1 MINKKV
7 VDQINQMI
15 EKGRQRGFLTYG
27 EVAALL
33 PPDAVTR
40 ERIDDVVMR
49 LEELNIEVVDAAL
62 SPQDQ
67 ADTADDDH
75 DQDLPDEKAG
85 IEGAADDQSYDPMG
99 RYLKELASESLLTRA
114 EEVETAREMEAG
126 EQRFVD
132 ALLCAPYTV
141 NEIVN
146 LGKMLTSGEVSI
158 QEVMEDCG
166 AGDAVKEVDW
176 EKRFLSLVEKLNR
189 HEQKKRALE
198 MTLAKGHNLSASR
211 KIALRRTIDQ
221 YSKKRDALFRML
233 RINRGR
239 LEKIALGLK
248 DYVSRLEEQ
257 ERAIASCVCA
267 SGVSLDEL
275 KALIRRVKRNPRDA
289 RMIRRKYGI
298 AKRDLLGY
306 GSVIDHAH
314 KELKKIARESTL
326 DAGALKS
333 CVSAIEESISRIR
346 SAKDK
351 LIKGNLRLVISL
363 AKKYNNRGLQ
373 FLDLIQEGNIGLMKA
388 VDKFEYERGH
398 KFSTYATWWIQ
409 QAMTR
414 AVADQSRMIRVP
426 VHMNDA
432 MNRIAKTSFYLT
444 QQEGRKPTTEEVAK
458 KAGLS
463 PDKVDKILSVV
474 RDPLSLDT
482 PVGED
487 GESRIDN
494 FIRDEKIASPWQVML
509 KRSLDEQT
517 RKALAT
523 LSPREEKVLRKRF
536 GVGEPSDH
544 TLEEIGKDFK
554 VTRERIRQIES
565 KALRKLMHPVRGN
578 KLKTFKE
585 N

>member
-1 MINKKV
+1 
-7 VDQINQMI
+7 
-15 EKGRQRGFLTYG
+15 
-27 EVAALL
+27 
-33 PPDAVTR
+33 
-40 ERIDDVVMR
+40 
-49 LEELNIEVVDAAL
+49 
-62 SPQDQ
+62 
-67 ADTADDDH
+67 
-75 DQDLPDEKAG
+75 
-85 IEGAADDQSYDPMG
+85 
-99 RYLKELASESLLTRA
+99 
-114 EEVETAREMEAG
+114 
-126 EQRFVD
+126 
-132 ALLCAPYTV
+132 
-141 NEIVN
+141 
-146 LGKMLTSGEVSI
+146 
-158 QEVMEDCG
+158 
-166 AGDAVKEVDW
+166 
-176 EKRFLSLVEKLNR
+176 
-189 HEQKKRALE
+189 
-198 MTLAKGHNLSASR
+198 
-211 KIALRRTIDQ
+211 
-221 YSKKRDALFRML
+221 ML

-248 DYVSRLEEQ
+248 DYASRIEEQ

-267 SGVSLDEL
+267 SGLSLDEL
-275 KALIRRVKRNPRDA
+275 KTLIRRVKRNPREA
-289 RMIRRKYGI
+289 RMISRKYGI

-326 DAGALKS
+326 DVGALKS
-333 CVSAIEESISRIR
+333 CVSAIEESTSRIR

-373 FLDLIQEGNIGLMKA
+373 FLDLVQEGNIGLMKA

-458 KAGLS
+458 KVGLS

-474 RDPLSLDT
+474 KDPLSLDT

-517 RKALAT
+517 RKVLAT

-554 VTRERIRQIES
+554 VTRERVRQIES

>member
-1 MINKKV
+1 MTHKKV

-15 EKGRQRGFLTYG
+15 DKGRQRGFLTYG

-33 PPDAVTR
+33 PPEAASQDR
-40 ERIDDVVMR
+40 LDDLVMT
-49 LEELNIEVVDAAL
+49 LDELNIEVVDAVS

-85 IEGAADDQSYDPMG
+85 FEEAADDQSYDPMG
-99 RYLKELASESLLTRA
+99 RYLNELSSESLLTRA
-114 EEVETAREMEAG
+114 EEVETAQEMEAG
-126 EQRFVD
+126 EQGLMD
-132 ALLCAPYTV
+132 ALLGAPYTIS
-141 NEIVN
+141 EIVS
-146 LGKMLTSGEVSI
+146 LGKKLKSGEVSI
-158 QEVMEDCG
+158 REVIEDCG
-166 AGDAVKEVDW
+166 AGDAVKDVDW

-189 HEQKKRALE
+189 NEQKKRALE

-211 KIALRRTIDQ
+211 KIALRRTLEQ
-221 YSKKRDALFRML
+221 YSNKRDAIFRSL
-233 RINRGR
+233 RLRTDR
-239 LEKIALGLK
+239 LERIVLGLK
-248 DYVSRLEEQ
+248 DCLSRLEEQ
-257 ERAIASCVCA
+257 ERVIASCVCA
-267 SGVSLDEL
+267 SGVPLDEL
-275 KALIRRVKRNPRDA
+275 KTLIRRVKRNPREA
-289 RMIRRKYGI
+289 RKIRRKYGI

-306 GSVIDHAH
+306 GRVIDHAR
-314 KELKKIARESTL
+314 KELKKIRRESTL

-333 CVSAIEESISRIR
+333 CVSALEESKSRIR
-346 SAKDK
+346 KAKDK

-363 AKKYNNRGLQ
+363 AKKYNNRGLH

-414 AVADQSRMIRVP
+414 AIADQSRMIRVP
-426 VHMNDA
+426 VHMHDA

-444 QQEGRKPTTEEVAK
+444 RQEGRKPTTEEVAK

-463 PDKVDKILSVV
+463 PDKVDKILNVV
-474 RDPLSLDT
+474 KDPLSLDA

-554 VTRERIRQIES
+554 VTRERVRQIES

-578 KLKTFKE
+578 KLRTFKE

>member
-1 MINKKV
+1 
-7 VDQINQMI
+7 
-15 EKGRQRGFLTYG
+15 
-27 EVAALL
+27 
-33 PPDAVTR
+33 
-40 ERIDDVVMR
+40 
-49 LEELNIEVVDAAL
+49 
-62 SPQDQ
+62 
-67 ADTADDDH
+67 
-75 DQDLPDEKAG
+75 
-85 IEGAADDQSYDPMG
+85 
-99 RYLKELASESLLTRA
+99 
-114 EEVETAREMEAG
+114 
-126 EQRFVD
+126 
-132 ALLCAPYTV
+132 
-141 NEIVN
+141 
-146 LGKMLTSGEVSI
+146 
-158 QEVMEDCG
+158 
-166 AGDAVKEVDW
+166 
-176 EKRFLSLVEKLNR
+176 
-189 HEQKKRALE
+189 
-198 MTLAKGHNLSASR
+198 
-211 KIALRRTIDQ
+211 
-221 YSKKRDALFRML
+221 
-233 RINRGR
+233 
-239 LEKIALGLK
+239 
-248 DYVSRLEEQ
+248 
-257 ERAIASCVCA
+257 
-267 SGVSLDEL
+267 
-275 KALIRRVKRNPRDA
+275 
-289 RMIRRKYGI
+289 
-298 AKRDLLGY
+298 
-306 GSVIDHAH
+306 
-314 KELKKIARESTL
+314 
-326 DAGALKS
+326 
-333 CVSAIEESISRIR
+333 
-346 SAKDK
+346 
-351 LIKGNLRLVISL
+351 VISL

-373 FLDLIQEGNIGLMKA
+373 FLDLVQEGNIGLMKA

-474 RDPLSLDT
+474 RDPLSLET

>member
-27 EVAALL
+27 EIAALL

-189 HEQKKRALE
+189 NEQKKRALE

-275 KALIRRVKRNPRDA
+275 KTLIRRVKRNPREA
-289 RMIRRKYGI
+289 RMISRKYGI

-333 CVSAIEESISRIR
+333 CVSAIEESTSRIR

-474 RDPLSLDT
+474 RDPLSLET

>member
-62 SPQDQ
+62 SPQDE

-141 NEIVN
+141 NAIVN

-158 QEVMEDCG
+158 REVMEDCG
-166 AGDAVKEVDW
+166 AGDAVNEVDW

-198 MTLAKGHNLSASR
+198 MTLAKGHNLSPSR

-239 LEKIALGLK
+239 LEKIALELK
-248 DYVSRLEEQ
+248 DYAIRLEEQ

-267 SGVSLDEL
+267 SGLSLDEL
-275 KALIRRVKRNPRDA
+275 KTLIRRVKRNPREA
-289 RMIRRKYGI
+289 RMISRKYGI

-326 DAGALKS
+326 DVGALKS
-333 CVSAIEESISRIR
+333 CVSAIEESTSRIR

-373 FLDLIQEGNIGLMKA
+373 FLDLVQEGNIGLMKA

-444 QQEGRKPTTEEVAK
+444 QQKGRKPTTEEVAK
-458 KAGLS
+458 KVGLS

-554 VTRERIRQIES
+554 VTRQRVRQIES